1 MTAQKQRRFKQH
13 SFSLFYRNPCI
24 ALALILLTSFHV
36 HAGVLKSAHHNT
48 TPVDTII
55 SGIVKDINGK
65 PIANAKIIS
74 SVASDVFTNSD
85 GLFSITLQTA
95 ALIPHSLFFSYDT
108 LMPVVRSYHPVMEN
122 AIYEIVLEPKKCCL
136 RELWGLLCDHKKE
149 LLLPTVNFKNRSAQL
164 SKDAKT
170 LLDSVAST
178 LKDNPELKLTVTAYP
193 AQDDPKQRISDKRL
207 LSITEYLIEQSG
219 ISTDR
224 ITTEKKPGEG
234 EGNSID
240 FKAE

>member
-1 MTAQKQRRFKQH
+1 MTAKKQDVFHKH
-13 SFSLFYRNPCI
+13 SSAFFYCI
-24 ALALILLTSFHV
+24 KSVAIALILFASFNAQ
-36 HAGVLKSAHHNT
+36 AGKWKPAQIRT
-48 TPVDTII
+48 APVDTII

-65 PIANAKIIS
+65 PIANAKITS
-74 SVASDVFTNSD
+74 SVAADVYTNSD

-149 LLLPTVNFKNRSAQL
+149 LRLPTVNFKNNSAQL
-164 SKDAKT
+164 SKDTKA
-170 LLDSVAST
+170 LLDSIANT
-178 LKDNPELKLTVTAYP
+178 LKDNPELTLTVTAYP
-193 AQDDPKQRISDKRL
+193 AQSDPKQRVSDKRL
-207 LSITEYLIEQSG
+207 LSISEYLSEQSG

-224 ITTEKKPGEG
+224 IIIEKKPGEG

>member
-13 SFSLFYRNPCI
+13 SFSSFYRIPSI
-24 ALALILLTSFHV
+24 AMALVLLTSFHS
-36 HAGVLKSAHHNT
+36 HAGLLTSANHNT

-65 PIANAKIIS
+65 PIANAKITS
-74 SVASDVFTNSD
+74 SVASDVYTNSD

-122 AIYEIVLEPKKCCL
+122 AIYEIVLAPKKCCL
-136 RELWGLLCDHKKE
+136 RELWGLLCDHKPN
-149 LLLPTVNFKNRSAQL
+149 LLLPSVNFKTNSVQL
-164 SKDAKT
+164 SKDTKAM
-170 LLDSVAST
+170 LDSIASK

-193 AQDDPKQRISDKRL
+193 AQNDPKQRVSDKRL
-207 LSITEYLIEQSG
+207 LIITEYLSEQSG

>member
-1 MTAQKQRRFKQH
+1 MTAQKQTHIHQH
-13 SFSLFYRNPCI
+13 SVSFFNYVRCI
-24 ALALILLTSFHV
+24 ALLVFIVLGFYSYAGTWKFA
-36 HAGVLKSAHHNT
+36 HATV
-48 TPVDTII
+48 TPHDTII

-65 PIANAKIIS
+65 PIANAKITS
-74 SVASDVFTNSD
+74 SVAADVYTNSD

-136 RELWGLLCDHKKE
+136 RELWGLLCDHRKE
-149 LLLPTVNFKNRSAQL
+149 LLLPSVNFKTHSTLL
-164 SKDAKT
+164 SKDTKT
-170 LLDSVAST
+170 LLDSIAGK

-193 AQDDPKQRISDKRL
+193 APNDPKQRVSDKRL
-207 LSITEYLIEQSG
+207 LTITEYLSEQSG

-224 ITTEKKPGEG
+224 IVTEKKPGEG
-234 EGNSID
+234 DGNTID
-240 FKAE
+240 FTTQ